1 MITANMRNRPF
12 ITEPMKISGIQTLE
26 EAKEFV
32 ERLTDTLAKQEML
45 SLGEQV
51 RNFKTLLSQKFL
63 NLAERS
69 SNTVYKRSATIRSY
83 PGRCSR

>member
-12 ITEPMKISGIQTLE
+12 ISEHMKISGIQTLE

-51 RNFKTLLSQKFL
+51 RNFKNVIFTEISKFRRKEFKYRIQK
-63 NLAERS
+63 
-69 SNTVYKRSATIRSY
+69 KRY
-83 PGRCSR
+83 N

>member
-12 ITEPMKISGIQTLE
+12 ISEPMKISGIQTLE

-45 SLGEQV
+45 SLGNQV
-51 RNFKTLLSQKFL
+51 RNL
-63 NLAERS
+63 ERK
-69 SNTVYKRSATIRSY
+69 KRY
-83 PGRCSR
+83 FHENF

>member
-12 ITEPMKISGIQTLE
+12 ISEPMKISGIQTLE

-51 RNFKTLLSQKFL
+51 RNFKNVIFTEISKFSRKEFKYRIQK
-63 NLAERS
+63 
-69 SNTVYKRSATIRSY
+69 KRY
-83 PGRCSR
+83 N